1 MTPGAIGAKHVKA
14 NYSNPVGPCL
24 LALSVAAA
32 VSTAALPALADDLAG
47 AANAFSKGQKAELS
61 GNYPA
66 AAELFELADSL
77 APSPEAV
84 RSALRARVAAGH
96 LGTAAA
102 HAEALLERDPENE
115 RSKNLAQTTLDE
127 ARRTLVRVAVT
138 CGPRGCAMEVDGA
151 VGAAETK
158 ERHTF
163 YLAPGEHEIVG
174 VFNAARSPAQKLQG
188 TAGESLSLS
197 FVAPAESSAKP
208 ARRPA
213 SFTSSGAPALDATG
227 DATPTESGGLSPWF
241 FATSA
246 VITAGLGGAAI
257 WSGIDVARA
266 HSAYEDYETRDAYEA
281 GVSKERRTNIL
292 IGGAAASAA
301 ITLGLAL
308 FTDWGGSDAAKKTAQ
323 PGAVRFMAAGT
334 ENGALLSVGGSY

>member
-1 MTPGAIGAKHVKA
+1 MKP
-14 NYSNPVGPCL
+14 NYLNPVRRCL

-32 VSTAALPALADDLAG
+32 VSTTAVPALADDLAG
-47 AANAFSKGQKAELS
+47 AANAFSKGQKAELT

-96 LGTAAA
+96 LGTAAV

-127 ARRTLVRVAVT
+127 ARRTLVRLAVT
-138 CGPRGCAMEVDGA
+138 CRPRGCAMEVDGA
-151 VGAAETK
+151 VGASDAR

-163 YLAPGEHEIVG
+163 YVAPGEHELVG
-174 VFNAARSPAQKLQG
+174 VFNATRSPAQKVQG
-188 TAGESLSLS
+188 AAGEALSLS
-197 FVAPAESSAKP
+197 FVAPAESSTKA
-208 ARRPA
+208 AQRPA
-213 SFTSSGAPALDATG
+213 SFTSGGDLALDATG
-227 DATPTESGGLSPWF
+227 DAKPSESGGLSPWF

-266 HSAYEDYETRDAYEA
+266 HSAYEEYESREAYEA

-308 FTDWGGSDAAKKTAQ
+308 FTDWDGSEAPKKAAR

-334 ENGALLSVGGSY
+334 TNSALLSVGGSY